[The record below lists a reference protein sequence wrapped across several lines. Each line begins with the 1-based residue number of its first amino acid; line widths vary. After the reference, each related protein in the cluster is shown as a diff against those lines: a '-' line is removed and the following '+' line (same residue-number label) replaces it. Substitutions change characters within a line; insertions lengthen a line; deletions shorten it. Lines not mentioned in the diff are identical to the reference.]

1 MKNTQSFVLRNFFS
15 ANKSRFYWLYVKKKT
30 CCGLLSIYISSRLTY
45 LMKDEISSQ
54 VVFPQWLKKYSLTLC
69 CIEVLLDS
77 ICNIDIDIDLRL
89 KISNIT

>member
-1 MKNTQSFVLRNFFS
+1 MKNTQSFVLRNFIS
-15 ANKSRFYWLYVKKKT
+15 ANKSRFYCLYVKKKT
-30 CCGLLSIYISSRLTY
+30 YCGLFSVYISSRLTY
-45 LMKDEISSQ
+45 LMKDEIDSQ
-54 VVFPQWLKKYSLTLC
+54 VVFPQQLKKYSLTLC

>member
-1 MKNTQSFVLRNFFS
+1 MLKRKLAMV
-15 ANKSRFYWLYVKKKT
+15 YCLYFP
-30 CCGLLSIYISSRLTY
+30 CLTY
-45 LMKDEISSQ
+45 LMKDEINSQ
-54 VVFPQWLKKYSLTLC
+54 VVFSQWLKKYSLTLC